1 MSLMMCF
8 FNYTTP
14 DFMSPTPDLPTPD
27 SSSQPQ
33 IQKIFALRAKSGVPQ
48 NLQYAPDA
56 DSSIESNFLVFVTIP
71 YWASLMC

>member
-33 IQKIFALRAKSGVPQ
+33 IQKIFALRAKSGIAQ
-48 NLQYAPDA
+48 NLQYAPGQHNVYSDTY
-56 DSSIESNFLVFVTIP
+56 IIYLNYFELI
-71 YWASLMC
+71 